1 MNGEQFAQSKPSV
14 GFKYE
19 EDEGDSVSVTNFE
32 SFSIDIYDMA
42 HSIKIQLYEKDG
54 EDMIGE
60 AKKYCHAIC
69 NNSSQ
74 VEEFEIDEVVTISM
88 VVEYKDLTKQSQS
101 GGDRPGPCVLWIDP
115 DIRAKIKA
123 DQEAKIAEEARLLAE

>member
-1 MNGEQFAQSKPSV
+1 MAQVNQQKLGIQTLTFSKTEVREGGQIEDEKEYFIKLLMNGEPSAESKPSV

-19 EDEGDSVSVTNFE
+19 EDEGDLEKE

-42 HSIKIQLYEKDG
+42 HSIKILLYEKDG

-74 VEEFEIDEVVTISM
+74 VEEFEIDDVVTISM
-88 VVEYKDLTKQSQS
+88 VVEYKDLTKQS
-101 GGDRPGPCVLWIDP
+101 
-115 DIRAKIKA
+115 
-123 DQEAKIAEEARLLAE
+123 